1 MVKVNIDNET
11 NAMSTNSLTPHISRA
26 FDKDLEN
33 IRTRVLE
40 MGGLVEQQLI
50 NALKALVDA
59 EIEIAEEVI
68 ETEYRIN
75 SMEVSI
81 DEDCTKILAKR
92 QPAAGDL
99 RLVMAVG
106 KTITDLERVGDEA
119 QKIAKMA
126 VELSGKHG
134 PKSYYIGINSMG
146 NHVRNMLRGSLDAF
160 ARMDSRAA
168 VEVAA
173 KEPESDDQYAALLRQ
188 MITYMIEDPR
198 SITSV
203 IDAIWCAR
211 ALERIGDHAR
221 NICEYVIYF
230 VEGKDVRHTSLE
242 EMAREVQAEGD
253 E

>member
-1 MVKVNIDNET
+1 M
-11 NAMSTNSLTPHISRA
+11 ATNSMAPHISKA

-50 NALKALVDA
+50 NALKALIDSDA
-59 EIEIAEEVI
+59 ELAQDVLEE
-68 ETEYRIN
+68 EYRVN

-81 DEDCTKILAKR
+81 DENCVQILAKR

-99 RLVMAVG
+99 RLVTAIN
-106 KTITDLERVGDEA
+106 KCTTDLERIGDEA

-126 VELSGKHG
+126 IDLAGKQG
-134 PKSYYIGINSMG
+134 PRSYYIGISSMG
-146 NHVRNMLRGSLDAF
+146 NHVRHMLRAALDAF

-168 VEVAA
+168 LATA
-173 KEPESDDQYAALLRQ
+173 NQEPESDDQYAALVRQ

-203 IDAIWCAR
+203 LDAIWCAR

-221 NICEYVIYF
+221 NICEYVIYL
-230 VEGKDVRHTSLE
+230 VEGKDVRHTNLE
-242 EMAREVQAEGD
+242 EIAAKINENDEG
-253 E
+253 